1 MIPAVRVSYLGATA
15 LGTEHLASL
24 SKIFLQYFYCSFPP
38 VLHPFTILYPAL
50 CYGIVFI
57 FGDILMNLRNWTKL
71 GLGAFLWLLAVTGH
85 TKIDKPNILVIWGD
99 DIGWSNISAYHRG
112 MLGGRTSNID
122 RIANE
127 GAIFTDYYGEQSCT
141 AGRSAFITGQ
151 HPLRTGL
158 LKVGLPGADIGLHA
172 DDPTI
177 AELLK
182 PLGYTS
188 GQFGKNHLGDK
199 DKFLPTN
206 HGFDEFF
213 GNLYHLNAEEEPE
226 TYFYPTDPE
235 FHKRFAPRG
244 VIHSYSDGK
253 IEDTGPLTRK
263 RMETADQEF
272 ADAALKFMEKAHKA
286 EKPFFIWYNA
296 TRMHVWTRLA
306 PKWRGS
312 SGYGLYAD
320 GMMEHDYHVGQLL
333 DKLDSLG
340 IAGNT
345 IVVYSTDNGSQ
356 TNTYPDGGS
365 EPFRG
370 EKGSTWEGGF
380 RVPALIRW
388 PGVVNEGTVINDIVN
403 HQDWLPTFLTAAGEP
418 DIKAKLKKGYR
429 AGDKTYKVHIDGFDQ
444 TDLLSGNGPG
454 NRENIFYFDDNANF
468 NAIRWNDWKIHF
480 AFQMEGWSGPREAL
494 NFPRVVNLRTDPYE
508 TSLDSSLYARFF
520 ADQLWLFVP
529 TQQEVGKWLM
539 TFREF
544 PPRQATA
551 SFTIDRMMQ
560 QMQQM
565 LQMRGS
571 APPASK
577 GVSGN

>member
-1 MIPAVRVSYLGATA
+1 MINRSILRTVAVA
-15 LGTEHLASL
+15 
-24 SKIFLQYFYCSFPP
+24 
-38 VLHPFTILYPAL
+38 AL
-50 CYGIVFI
+50 C
-57 FGDILMNLRNWTKL
+57 
-71 GLGAFLWLLAVTGH
+71 LLPLATQAK
-85 TKIDKPNILVIWGD
+85 TDKPNILVIWGD
-99 DIGWSNISAYHRG
+99 DIGMYNISAYHRG
-112 MLGGRTSNID
+112 MLGNRTPNID
-122 RIANE
+122 RIANQ
-127 GAIFTDYYGEQSCT
+127 GAVFTDYYGEQSCT

-158 LKVGLPGADIGLHA
+158 LKVGMPGAEIGLQA
-172 DDPTI
+172 EDPTI

-182 PLGYTS
+182 PLGYMTA
-188 GQFGKNHLGDK
+188 QFGKNHLGDK
-199 DKFLPTN
+199 DRFLPSN

-226 TYFYPTDPE
+226 TYFYPKDPA
-235 FHKRFAPRG
+235 FHQRFAPRG
-244 VIHSYSDGK
+244 VIHSYADGK
-253 IEDTGPLTRK
+253 IEDTGPLSRK

-272 ADAALKFMEKAHKA
+272 ADGALKFMEKSHADG
-286 EKPFFIWYNA
+286 KPFFVWFNS

-306 PKWRGS
+306 PRWQGS

-320 GMMEHDYHVGQLL
+320 GMMEHDHHVGQLL
-333 DKLDSLG
+333 DKLDELD
-340 IAGNT
+340 IADNT
-345 IVVYSTDNGSQ
+345 IVIYTTDNGSQ

-388 PGVVNEGTVINDIVN
+388 PGVVAPGSMINDIFS
-403 HQDWLPTFLTAAGEP
+403 HQDWLPTLLAAAGEA
-418 DIKAKLKKGYR
+418 DIGEKLKKGHR
-429 AGDKTYKVHIDGFDQ
+429 AGSKNFKVHLDGYDQ
-444 TDLLSGNGPG
+444 RAALAGTGPG
-454 NRENIFYFDDNANF
+454 KRSNIFYFDDNANF

-480 AFQMEGWSGPREAL
+480 AVMPEGWSGPREAL
-494 NFPRVVNLRTDPYE
+494 NFPRIINLRTDPFE
-508 TSLDSSLYARFF
+508 TSLDSGLYSRFF

-551 SFTIDRMMQ
+551 SFTIDKLMQ

-565 LQMRGS
+565 SAMRGRV
-571 APPASK
+571 PPQQ
-577 GVSGN
+577 

>member
-1 MIPAVRVSYLGATA
+1 MKINSRVMRMAALLFALLSLTA
-15 LGTEHLASL
+15 
-24 SKIFLQYFYCSFPP
+24 
-38 VLHPFTILYPAL
+38 
-50 CYGIVFI
+50 
-57 FGDILMNLRNWTKL
+57 
-71 GLGAFLWLLAVTGH
+71 AVTSAAAA
-85 TKIDKPNILVIWGD
+85 TNKPNILVIWGD

-112 MLGGRTSNID
+112 MLGGSTPNID
-122 RIANE
+122 RIASE
-127 GAIFTDYYGEQSCT
+127 GALFTDYYGEQSCT

-158 LKVGLPGADIGLHA
+158 LKVGMPGADIGLRA
-172 DDPTI
+172 EDPTI

-182 PLGYTS
+182 PLGYAT

-199 DKFLPTN
+199 DEFLPTN

-226 TYFYPTDPE
+226 SYFYPKDPA

-244 VIHSYSDGK
+244 VIHSYADGK

-263 RMETADQEF
+263 RMESVDQEF
-272 ADAALKFMEKAHKA
+272 TDAALKFMDKAHR
-286 EKPFFIWYNA
+286 EGKPFFVWFNA

-306 PKWRGS
+306 PKWQGS

-320 GMMEHDYHVGQLL
+320 GMMEHDYHVGLLLDEL
-333 DKLDSLG
+333 DKLG
-340 IAGNT
+340 IADNT
-345 IVVYSTDNGSQ
+345 IVIYSTDNGSQ

-388 PGVVNEGTVINDIVN
+388 PGVVKPGTVINDIVS
-403 HQDWLPTFLTAAGEP
+403 HQDWLPTLVAAAGEP
-418 DIKAKLKKGYR
+418 GIGDKLKQGYR
-429 AGDKTYKVHIDGFDQ
+429 AGNKNFKVHLDGYDQ
-444 TDLLSGNGPG
+444 TGLLAGKGPG
-454 NRENIFYFDDNANF
+454 KRHNIFYFDDNANF
-468 NAIRWNDWKIHF
+468 NAIRWNDWKVIF
-480 AFQMEGWSGPREAL
+480 AWQMGGWAGPRESL
-494 NFPRVVNLRTDPYE
+494 TFPRVVNLRTDPYE
-508 TSLDSSLYARFF
+508 TSIDSGLYTRFF

-551 SFTIDRMMQ
+551 SFTIDKMMQ
-560 QMQQM
+560 QMQQK
-565 LQMRGS
+565 LQMRATGGGG
-571 APPASK
+571 APQQ
-577 GVSGN
+577 

>member
-1 MIPAVRVSYLGATA
+1 MNNNKLLQAVCLIVMWLGAAAGQAKT
-15 LGTEHLASL
+15 
-24 SKIFLQYFYCSFPP
+24 
-38 VLHPFTILYPAL
+38 
-50 CYGIVFI
+50 
-57 FGDILMNLRNWTKL
+57 
-71 GLGAFLWLLAVTGH
+71 
-85 TKIDKPNILVIWGD
+85 DKPNILVIWGD

-112 MLGGRTSNID
+112 MLGGTTPNID

-127 GAIFTDYYGEQSCT
+127 GALFTDYYGEQSCT

-158 LKVGLPGADIGLHA
+158 LKVGLPGADIGLQA
-172 DDPTI
+172 EDPTI
-177 AELLK
+177 AELLQ
-182 PLGYTS
+182 PLGYATA
-188 GQFGKNHLGDK
+188 QFGKNHLGDK
-199 DKFLPTN
+199 DEFLPTN
-206 HGFDEFF
+206 HGFDEFL

-226 TYFYPTDPE
+226 TYFYPKDPE

-244 VIHSYSDGK
+244 VIHSYADGK

-263 RMETADQEF
+263 RMEVIDQEF
-272 ADAALKFMEKAHKA
+272 ADGAIRFMAQAHNA
-286 EKPFFIWYNA
+286 NKPFFIWYNS

-306 PKWRGS
+306 EKWQGK

-320 GMMEHDYHVGQLL
+320 GMMEHDYHVGLLLDEL
-333 DKLDSLG
+333 DKLG
-340 IAGNT
+340 IADNT

-356 TNTYPDGGS
+356 TNTYPDGGA

-388 PGVVNEGTVINDIVN
+388 PGTVKPGTVINDIFS
-403 HQDWLPTFLTAAGEP
+403 HQDWLPTLLAAAGVP
-418 DIKAKLKKGYR
+418 DINSKLRAGYR
-429 AGDKTYKVHIDGFDQ
+429 AGDKNFKVYLDGFDQ
-444 TDLLSGNGPG
+444 TPVLAGKGPG
-454 NRENIFYFDDNANF
+454 ARHNIYYFDDNANF

-480 AFQMEGWSGPREAL
+480 AYMMEGWAGPRESL
-494 NFPRVVNLRTDPYE
+494 NFPRIINLRSDPYE
-508 TSLDSSLYARFF
+508 TSIDSGLYSRFF

-551 SFTIDRMMQ
+551 SFTIDKMMQ

-565 LQMRGS
+565 LQTQTMGGAASTR
-571 APPASK
+571 PP
-577 GVSGN
+577 GQ

>member
-1 MIPAVRVSYLGATA
+1 MKIYPFLRVLLCAV
-15 LGTEHLASL
+15 LGTSGTSALA
-24 SKIFLQYFYCSFPP
+24 
-38 VLHPFTILYPAL
+38 A
-50 CYGIVFI
+50 
-57 FGDILMNLRNWTKL
+57 
-71 GLGAFLWLLAVTGH
+71 A
-85 TKIDKPNILVIWGD
+85 DKPNILVIWGD

-112 MLGGRTSNID
+112 MLGGSTPNID

-127 GAIFTDYYGEQSCT
+127 GALFTDYYGEQSCT

-158 LKVGLPGADIGLHA
+158 LKVGLPGADIGLQA
-172 DDPTI
+172 EDPTI

-182 PLGYTS
+182 PLGYAT

-199 DKFLPTN
+199 DEFLPSN

-226 TYFYPTDPE
+226 TYFYPKDPE
-235 FHKRFAPRG
+235 FRKRFAPRG
-244 VIHSYSDGK
+244 VIRSYADGK

-263 RMETADQEF
+263 RMEVIDQEF
-272 ADAALKFMEKAHKA
+272 TDAAVKFMQQAHKA
-286 EKPFFIWYNA
+286 GKPFFVWFNA

-306 PKWRGS
+306 PKWEGK

-333 DKLDSLG
+333 DELDKLG
-340 IAGNT
+340 IADNT

-388 PGVVNEGTVINDIVN
+388 PGTVQPGTVINDIFS
-403 HQDWLPTFLTAAGEP
+403 HQDWLPTLLAAAGEA
-418 DIKAKLKKGYR
+418 DIGNKLKAGHR
-429 AGDKTYKVHIDGFDQ
+429 AGDKTFKVHLDGYDQ
-444 TDLLSGNGPG
+444 TPVLSGKGPG
-454 NRENIFYFDDNANF
+454 ARHNIYYFDDNANF
-468 NAIRWNDWKIHF
+468 NAMRWNDWKIIF
-480 AFQMEGWSGPREAL
+480 AWQMEGWGGPREAL
-494 NFPRVVNLRTDPYE
+494 NFPRIVNLRSDPYE
-508 TSLDSSLYARFF
+508 TSIDSGLYARFF

-529 TQQEVGKWLM
+529 TQQEVGKFLM

-565 LQMRGS
+565 LQMRAMGG
-571 APPASK
+571 AVPPGK
-577 GVSGN
+577 PPGK

>member
-1 MIPAVRVSYLGATA
+1 MIFRNILR
-15 LGTEHLASL
+15 LASVALL
-24 SKIFLQYFYCSFPP
+24 SLI
-38 VLHPFTILYPAL
+38 AL
-50 CYGIVFI
+50 
-57 FGDILMNLRNWTKL
+57 
-71 GLGAFLWLLAVTGH
+71 VTQAK
-85 TKIDKPNILVIWGD
+85 TDKPNILVIWGD
-99 DIGWSNISAYHRG
+99 DIGMYNISAYHRG
-112 MLGGRTSNID
+112 MLGSRTPNID

-158 LKVGLPGADIGLHA
+158 LKVGMPGAEIGLQA
-172 DDPTI
+172 EDPTI

-182 PLGYTS
+182 PHGYTT

-226 TYFYPTDPE
+226 TYFYPKDPK
-235 FHKRFAPRG
+235 FHQRFAPRG
-244 VIHSYSDGK
+244 VIHSYADGK
-253 IEDTGPLTRK
+253 IEDTGPLSRK

-272 ADAALKFMEKAHKA
+272 TDAALKFMERSHDDG
-286 EKPFFIWYNA
+286 KPFFVWFNS

-306 PKWRGS
+306 PKWQGS

-320 GMMEHDYHVGQLL
+320 GMMEHDHHVGQLL
-333 DKLDSLG
+333 DKLDALD
-340 IAGNT
+340 IADNT
-345 IVVYSTDNGSQ
+345 IVIYSTDNGSQ

-388 PGVVNEGTVINDIVN
+388 PGVVAPGSIINDIFS
-403 HQDWLPTFLTAAGEP
+403 HQDWLPTLLAAAGEP
-418 DIKAKLKKGYR
+418 NIGDKLKKGHQ
-429 AGDKTYKVHIDGFDQ
+429 AGSKKFKVHLDGYDQ
-444 TDLLSGNGPG
+444 RAALAGTGPG
-454 NRENIFYFDDNANF
+454 KRSNIFYFDDNANF
-468 NAIRWNDWKIHF
+468 NAVRWNDWKIHF
-480 AFQMEGWSGPREAL
+480 AVMPEGWGGPREAL
-494 NFPRVVNLRTDPYE
+494 SFPRIVNLRTDPFE

-520 ADQLWLFVP
+520 ADQIWLFVP

-551 SFTIDRMMQ
+551 SFTIDKLMR

-565 LQMRGS
+565 SAMRGKV
-571 APPASK
+571 PPPQ
-577 GVSGN
+577 

>member
-1 MIPAVRVSYLGATA
+1 MTRPTLLGALA
-15 LGTEHLASL
+15 LVT
-24 SKIFLQYFYCSFPP
+24 IFLCA
-38 VLHPFTILYPAL
+38 T
-50 CYGIVFI
+50 
-57 FGDILMNLRNWTKL
+57 
-71 GLGAFLWLLAVTGH
+71 GARADA
-85 TKIDKPNILVIWGD
+85 DKPNILVIWGD

-112 MLGGRTSNID
+112 MLGGSTPNID
-122 RIANE
+122 RIAKE
-127 GAIFTDYYGEQSCT
+127 GALFTDYYGEQSCT

-158 LKVGLPGADIGLHA
+158 LKVGLPGADIGLQA
-172 DDPTI
+172 EDPTI

-182 PLGYTS
+182 PLGYAT

-199 DKFLPTN
+199 DEFLPSN

-226 TYFYPTDPE
+226 TYFYPRDPE
-235 FHKRFAPRG
+235 FRKRFAPRG
-244 VIHSYSDGK
+244 VIRSYADGK

-263 RMETADQEF
+263 RMEVIDQEF
-272 ADAALKFMEKAHKA
+272 TDAAVQFMQQAHKA
-286 EKPFFIWYNA
+286 DKPFFVWFNA

-306 PKWRGS
+306 PQWEGK

-333 DKLDSLG
+333 DEVDKLG
-340 IAGNT
+340 IADNT
-345 IVVYSTDNGSQ
+345 IVIYSTDNGSQ

-388 PGVVNEGTVINDIVN
+388 PGTVKPGTVINDIFS
-403 HQDWLPTFLTAAGEP
+403 HQDWLPTLLAAAGEP
-418 DIKAKLKKGYR
+418 DIGSKLKAGHR
-429 AGDKTYKVHIDGFDQ
+429 AGDKTFKVYLDGYDQ
-444 TDLLSGNGPG
+444 TPVLSGKGPG
-454 NRENIFYFDDNANF
+454 ARHNIFYFDDNANF
-468 NAIRWNDWKIHF
+468 NAMRWNDWKIMF
-480 AFQMEGWSGPREAL
+480 AWQMEGWAGPREAL
-494 NFPRVVNLRTDPYE
+494 NFPRIVNLRSDPYE
-508 TSLDSSLYARFF
+508 TSIDSGLYTRFF

-529 TQQEVGKWLM
+529 AQQEVGKWLM

-565 LQMRGS
+565 LQMRAMGG
-571 APPASK
+571 AVPGK
-577 GVSGN
+577 

>member
-1 MIPAVRVSYLGATA
+1 MFGRNLIQG
-15 LGTEHLASL
+15 
-24 SKIFLQYFYCSFPP
+24 
-38 VLHPFTILYPAL
+38 AL
-50 CYGIVFI
+50 CALLCLSAVFVQA
-57 FGDILMNLRNWTKL
+57 RT
-71 GLGAFLWLLAVTGH
+71 
-85 TKIDKPNILVIWGD
+85 DKPNILVIWGD

-112 MLGGRTSNID
+112 MLGSRTPNID

-127 GAIFTDYYGEQSCT
+127 GAMFTDYYGEQSCT

-158 LKVGLPGADIGLHA
+158 LKVGMPGADIGLQA
-172 DDPTI
+172 QDPTI

-182 PLGYTS
+182 PHGYTT

-199 DKFLPTN
+199 DKFLPSN

-226 TYFYPTDPE
+226 TTFYPKDPA
-235 FHKRFAPRG
+235 FRKRFAPRG
-244 VIHSYSDGK
+244 VIHSYADGK

-272 ADAALKFMEKAHKA
+272 ADAALKFIDRSHK
-286 EKPFFIWYNA
+286 EGKPFFVWFNA

-306 PKWRGS
+306 PKWQGS

-320 GMMEHDYHVGQLL
+320 GMMEHDHHVGQLL
-333 DKLDSLG
+333 DKLDDLK
-340 IAGNT
+340 IADNT
-345 IVVYSTDNGSQ
+345 IVIYSTDNGSQ

-388 PGVVNEGTVINDIVN
+388 PGVVKQGAVINDIFS
-403 HQDWLPTFLTAAGEP
+403 HQDWLPTLLAAAGEP
-418 DIKAKLKKGYR
+418 GINAKLKKGHR
-429 AGDKTYKVHIDGFDQ
+429 AGDKTFKVYIDGYDQ
-444 TDLLSGNGPG
+444 SDALAGKGPG
-454 NRENIFYFDDNANF
+454 KRHNIYYFDDNANF
-468 NAIRWNDWKIHF
+468 NAMRWNDWKIHF
-480 AFQMEGWSGPREAL
+480 ALQMEGWAGPRETL
-494 NFPRVVNLRTDPYE
+494 NFPRVINLRTDPYE
-508 TSLDSSLYARFF
+508 TSIDSGMYTRFF

-565 LQMRGS
+565 LQMRAMGG
-571 APPASK
+571 AAQQQRPK
-577 GVSGN
+577 Q